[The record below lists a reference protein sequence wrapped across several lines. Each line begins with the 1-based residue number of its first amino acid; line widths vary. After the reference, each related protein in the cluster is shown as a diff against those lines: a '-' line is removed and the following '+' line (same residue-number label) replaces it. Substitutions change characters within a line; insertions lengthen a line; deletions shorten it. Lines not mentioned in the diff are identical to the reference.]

1 MKKKKFI
8 ILGAIVL
15 VIGVILGFVIK
26 YNMEYM
32 SKEQM
37 INLLS
42 KPNWDNYKMT
52 INSDDDFGNQVIYK
66 KDNIT
71 KIIFTK
77 DSRYAWMNSDTSE
90 VYLVRDGKVV
100 GTQDFAETGAYKNVN
115 EDFINDILQNGEV
128 EYKYEKREKVNGV
141 EYIVFK
147 TNNTHNGTSLIIWV
161 NAENGLVKRYEMYD
175 NNKYTLYAEFH
186 VESGVVQDADI
197 AKPGRE

>member
-90 VYLVRDGKVV
+90 VYLVRDGQVV

-115 EDFINDILQNGEV
+115 EDFINDILQNGDV

-147 TNNTHNGTSLIIWV
+147 TNNTHNGTSLITWV

-197 AKPGRE
+197 AKPNV